1 MDQKTYRQLDAVEIA
16 RLVNAGDI
24 DPGDVT
30 EAALV
35 AAAEVNPAI
44 NAIVLLDEQQARQ
57 QASRVDRT
65 APLAGVP
72 ILIKDN
78 NLFVEGWP
86 TTFGS
91 KFYEGAP
98 PQPESS
104 FIQRLRASGAV
115 VLGKTNTPEFASD
128 WTTEPT
134 WRGPTRN
141 PWNLDHSPG
150 GSSGGSAAAVAA
162 GIVPAAHGND
172 NAGSIRVPS
181 AWCGIFG
188 LKPTRG
194 LVPVGPAFPE
204 LAAGLDCEH
213 VLARSVRDSAAFLD
227 CLAGPELGGQF
238 RVERAVPSYLAS
250 IEQAPARLRVGL
262 VTRRPDSSAVDPEIT
277 AAIERVALVLEQ
289 QGHRIEP
296 IAMPHDP
303 RLALESEKIY
313 FAETACFIRQR
324 AREIGRDPRPQE
336 LEAISH
342 LALDRT
348 RKMDVVE
355 YLEAR
360 QNVHRIALKL
370 SLQMQPHDVILTPTT
385 ALTAPRLGVFDSRT
399 ERFDYEHWCAFSAQF
414 APFTDIFNATGQPA
428 ASVPI
433 GRANSGLPIG
443 AQIAAGQGRDELV
456 LQVSRQ
462 IELCLKI

>member
-141 PWNLDHSPG
+141 PWNLRPFSRWFEWRFCRGCSCWHR
-150 GSSGGSAAAVAA
+150 A
-162 GIVPAAHGND
+162 
-172 NAGSIRVPS
+172 RR
-181 AWCGIFG
+181 AW
-188 LKPTRG
+188 
-194 LVPVGPAFPE
+194 
-204 LAAGLDCEH
+204 
-213 VLARSVRDSAAFLD
+213 
-227 CLAGPELGGQF
+227 Q
-238 RVERAVPSYLAS
+238 
-250 IEQAPARLRVGL
+250 
-262 VTRRPDSSAVDPEIT
+262 
-277 AAIERVALVLEQ
+277 
-289 QGHRIEP
+289 
-296 IAMPHDP
+296 
-303 RLALESEKIY
+303 
-313 FAETACFIRQR
+313 RQR
-324 AREIGRDPRPQE
+324 GVHSGPISVVWHLRA
-336 LEAISH
+336 EA
-342 LALDRT
+342 
-348 RKMDVVE
+348 
-355 YLEAR
+355 
-360 QNVHRIALKL
+360 
-370 SLQMQPHDVILTPTT
+370 
-385 ALTAPRLGVFDSRT
+385 DSRT
-399 ERFDYEHWCAFSAQF
+399 GARR
-414 APFTDIFNATGQPA
+414 TGV
-428 ASVPI
+428 SRI
-433 GRANSGLPIG
+433 GGRAGLRTRSSQIRTRQRGVPRLPGGPG
-443 AQIAAGQGRDELV
+443 AGWSIPGGAGGSIL
-456 LQVSRQ
+456 SRQ
-462 IELCLKI
+462 HRASAGATSGRFGHTASGWQRR